1 MSFFTGLIIMAIGTL
16 IILSGSL
23 LHSFIESNKRVARL
37 FTSSLYCLQT
47 KSGLKGFVFIVIR
60 VGKEDCKIE
69 VSNTYTHKILKNWTV
84 KEKHK
89 AIKFMHCPDQYLT
102 IKLSKSNDFVSTI
115 INFH

>member
-1 MSFFTGLIIMAIGTL
+1 MSFFTELIIMATGTL

-37 FTSSLYCLQT
+37 FTPSLYCLQT
-47 KSGLKGFVFIVIR
+47 KSGLKGFVFIVTR

-69 VSNTYTHKILKNWTV
+69 VSNTYTHKTLKKWTV
-84 KEKHK
+84 KKNHK
-89 AIKFMHCPDQYLT
+89 TIKFLHCSDQYLT
-102 IKLSKSNDFVSTI
+102 IKLSESNDFVSTI

>member
-1 MSFFTGLIIMAIGTL
+1 MSFFTELIIMAIGTL

-37 FTSSLYCLQT
+37 FTPSLYCLQT
-47 KSGLKGFVFIVIR
+47 KSGLKGFVFIVTR

-69 VSNTYTHKILKNWTV
+69 VSNTYPHKTLKKWTI
-84 KEKHK
+84 KKNHK
-89 AIKFMHCPDQYLT
+89 TIKFLHCPDQYLT
-102 IKLSKSNDFVSTI
+102 IKLSGSNDFVSTI

>member
-1 MSFFTGLIIMAIGTL
+1 MAIGTL

-37 FTSSLYCLQT
+37 FTPSLYCLQT
-47 KSGLKGFVFIVIR
+47 KSGLKGFVFIVTR

-69 VSNTYTHKILKNWTV
+69 VSNTYTHKTLKKWTI
-84 KEKHK
+84 KKNHK
-89 AIKFMHCPDQYLT
+89 TIKFLHCPDQYLT
-102 IKLSKSNDFVSTI
+102 IKLSGSNDFVSTI